1 VISQLASMTTCS
13 QTMSDDFV
21 AYVLAIISRKNT
33 TISAV
38 NYLIATH
45 ALRYNASCTCNT
57 TLEARFIHSRENSL

>member
-1 VISQLASMTTCS
+1 
-13 QTMSDDFV
+13 MSDDFV